1 MVRMRDK
8 ATKLPALDRV
18 SVFSASALGSFIV
31 TLQGMQAIYDLIAT
45 MTSRVPNSG
54 HPISSSFFPLAIFEL
69 IRLPAALWLTEKYGY
84 HECEESEPPCQKH
97 SGSSLPGHKTPRLQS
112 SWRGILV
119 RAFFVGVLIVLMV
132 LTLCFFRLNFKSG
145 IRTSSAAFISQLF
158 YLFFLTSTFVIV
170 STFILREGNTTIIPC
185 IQSTWYKAYTY
196 LLFSLA
202 VSFIVVSALETRRT
216 KCGLYT
222 TIPIDWGRDD
232 LMCQFYTY

>member
-1 MVRMRDK
+1 MRDK

-31 TLQGMQAIYDLIAT
+31 TLQGMQAIYDLIVNIT
-45 MTSRVPNSG
+45 GRVPNSG
-54 HPISSSFFPLAIFEL
+54 HPISSAFFPLAIFGL
-69 IRLPAALWLTEKYGY
+69 IRLPAALWLTEEYGY
-84 HECEESEPPCQKH
+84 HECEESEPPCQNH
-97 SGSSLPGHKTPRLQS
+97 PGSSLPGHKKPRLQS
-112 SWRGILV
+112 SCRGILV
-119 RAFFVGVLIVLMV
+119 RAFFVGVLIVLLV
-132 LTLCFFRLNFKSG
+132 ATLCFFRLNFKSG
-145 IRTSSAAFISQLF
+145 TRTSSAAFISQLF

-202 VSFIVVSALETRRT
+202 VSFVVVSALETRRT

-222 TIPIDWGRDD
+222 TVPIDWGQDD